1 MLPMPDILT
10 HRQQNRAT
18 QVVSSIKFKLSHAML
33 IWVMLTID
41 IAMIVFLVFSSL
53 GFGQRGENALERG
66 GGDRKDGAKK
76 SDNKT

>member
-1 MLPMPDILT
+1 MLI
-10 HRQQNRAT
+10 
-18 QVVSSIKFKLSHAML
+18 IEML
-33 IWVMLTID
+33 IWVVLTID
-41 IAMIVFLVFSSL
+41 IAMVVFLIFPCL

>member
-1 MLPMPDILT
+1 MILNVGVELINIMVMLIL
-10 HRQQNRAT
+10 
-18 QVVSSIKFKLSHAML
+18 VMLIIEML
-33 IWVMLTID
+33 IWVVLTID
-41 IAMIVFLVFSSL
+41 IAMVVFLIFPCL